1 MMMANPSQFTDDPA
15 SYFNT
20 NPTWPDNVASAV
32 YLWGLFLIGA
42 KTVEVKQPIIRL
54 TRTTNALYD
63 APFYTGNIDT
73 VLTTASM
80 VHDSGLPRNF
90 AIPAIDLANSLMAR
104 SGGLVEQ
111 ARADGLVLNFGWLKE
126 LVGCHK
132 HGNQRI
138 QYVLEYKFGLFD
150 SKLNGVPT

>member
-1 MMMANPSQFTDDPA
+1 M
-15 SYFNT
+15 
-20 NPTWPDNVASAV
+20 V
-32 YLWGLFLIGA
+32 Y
-42 KTVEVKQPIIRL
+42 
-54 TRTTNALYD
+54 
-63 APFYTGNIDT
+63 
-73 VLTTASM
+73 
-80 VHDSGLPRNF
+80 DSGLPSNF

-138 QYVLEYKFGLFD
+138 QFVLEYRFGLWD
-150 SKLNGVPT
+150 SKLNGTPQ